1 MGKKVLDVL
10 GWHPKL
16 CPGALS
22 GRTPWWNILVS
33 FPGSG
38 KMVSSHF
45 QEAEIQAV
53 NSNFFLVET
62 HTAPRGVWIP
72 HQVLPMTSRSCFPAG
87 HGCIW
92 AFFRSNSSKSAA
104 LPKAKGAMG
113 VCSLLP
119 ESLPVLRQLP
129 GTNLPQGGALGT
141 ESSSWFADTLGG
153 SDGKESACSV
163 GDPWVRRVPP
173 EKGMATHYSILA
185 RRIPWTEEPSGL
197 QSTEVTRVG
206 YDWVTNTFHFNF
218 PCLSCEIL
226 SSDWITNPEYGFLFY
241 LLPWNTVAAT
251 SICKEFSSWQSAF
264 TTPDISESW
273 NNPGRWVLI
282 AKCEMTWPRGTAWK
296 WQS

>member
-1 MGKKVLDVL
+1 MNLLYTCAGDAFSHFFPSSTLERREICLSVAVLSVLPSRGREGGAWNRKTQFPQMGKKVMYVL

-38 KMVSSHF
+38 KMVSFHF

-53 NSNFFLVET
+53 SSNFFLVVT
-62 HTAPRGVWIP
+62 HTAPCGVWIP
-72 HQVLPMTSRSCFPAG
+72 HQVLPMTSRRCFPAG
-87 HGCIW
+87 HGYIW
-92 AFFRSNSSKSAA
+92 AFFRSNSKSAA

-163 GDPWVRRVPP
+163 GDPLVRRVPRRREWQP
-173 EKGMATHYSILA
+173 TTVFLPGEFHGQRSLVDYSP
-185 RRIPWTEEPSGL
+185 RRSQELDTTEWL
-197 QSTEVTRVG
+197 TLFIST
-206 YDWVTNTFHFNF
+206 
-218 PCLSCEIL
+218 
-226 SSDWITNPEYGFLFY
+226 FL
-241 LLPWNTVAAT
+241 V
-251 SICKEFSSWQSAF
+251 
-264 TTPDISESW
+264 
-273 NNPGRWVLI
+273 
-282 AKCEMTWPRGTAWK
+282 
-296 WQS
+296 